1 MIFFRPKKNKN
12 KKNKN
17 YPITDFTRIYF
28 THQASVEHVSALPF
42 TRYQAVIINC
52 SEEEIETTDVKTR
65 KLLTMQGQFTHPEA
79 VHEPRRKAEE

>member
-1 MIFFRPKKNKN
+1 MIFFRPKKTPP
-12 KKNKN
+12 KN

-28 THQASVEHVSALPF
+28 THQASVKHVSALPLI
-42 TRYQAVIINC
+42 RYQAVIINC

-65 KLLTMQGQFTHPEA
+65 KLLTMQGQSTHPEA